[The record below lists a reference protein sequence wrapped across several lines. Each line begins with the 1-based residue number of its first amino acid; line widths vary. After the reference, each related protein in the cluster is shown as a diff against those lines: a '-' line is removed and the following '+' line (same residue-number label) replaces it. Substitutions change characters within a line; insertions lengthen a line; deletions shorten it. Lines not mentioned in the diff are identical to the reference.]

1 MKSSSLPSILMRKRC
16 SKLSEPRVYAP
27 LFEKHDVFHPDK
39 NCNAGKVLKAFRTE
53 STRSLRQ
60 KPCRLSVL
68 HIFLEI
74 SKVLKFPMNAAGA
87 GCSFFNRKW
96 ATLGAESLV
105 FRRAHVRQAIGC
117 ETAALRTVG
126 DMLQTNFED
135 TNFLGISKVLKF
147 PMNAAG
153 AGCSFFNQKR
163 GALSAESSVFRR
175 AHVREAI
182 RCETAAL
189 CTI

>member
-74 SKVLKFPMNAAGA
+74 SKVLKFPMDAAGA

-96 ATLGAESLV
+96 ALLGAESLV
-105 FRRAHVRQAIGC
+105 FRRAHVR
-117 ETAALRTVG
+117 
-126 DMLQTNFED
+126 
-135 TNFLGISKVLKF
+135 
-147 PMNAAG
+147 
-153 AGCSFFNQKR
+153 
-163 GALSAESSVFRR
+163 
-175 AHVREAI
+175 EAK

-189 CTI
+189 CTIKNIVFKKKYVCLRTTRIALLEHRLKTSKPRAKALLAEMHLSYLVLTTFL

>member
-1 MKSSSLPSILMRKRC
+1 
-16 SKLSEPRVYAP
+16 
-27 LFEKHDVFHPDK
+27 
-39 NCNAGKVLKAFRTE
+39 
-53 STRSLRQ
+53 
-60 KPCRLSVL
+60 
-68 HIFLEI
+68 
-74 SKVLKFPMNAAGA
+74 MNAAGA

-153 AGCSFFNQKR
+153 AGCSFFDQKR
-163 GALSAESSVFRR
+163 GALGAESSVFRR